1 MSLENL
7 KQAIRETANEHAGVA
22 QDPLLEDALAA
33 DAVIEDAPA
42 PPMFGFD
49 TSLKEINE
57 AIRRAEF
64 RSLHSDSLKESVMR
78 QEVVQG
84 FRLKDGDGGASSA
97 NEATIRRLTAEN
109 QNFKSQVVRFLES

>member
-22 QDPLLEDALAA
+22 QDPPLEDALAA

-78 QEVVQG
+78 KEVVQG
-84 FRLKDGDGGASSA
+84 LNDGDGGASSA

-109 QNFKSQVVRFLES
+109 QKFKSQVVRFLES